1 LISKKSRKLNHDKYF
16 LFFIFGIVVGVLSCW
31 GYYVVNSSEFIV
43 EKEQPMLLTQFIEWG
58 ESIEDSSTILFIYYI
73 YNFGNIEAKNVKV
86 KCVITDI
93 DENILKQQSFNIGN
107 IASNSYEY
115 QESSIKYYLNP
126 TEHLA
131 YCELESADGEY
142 INLEERLA
150 EIEE

>member
-1 LISKKSRKLNHDKYF
+1 M
-16 LFFIFGIVVGVLSCW
+16 
-31 GYYVVNSSEFIV
+31 VNSSEFIV